1 MTRTH
6 FVCDEI
12 LFISGVGRRLA
23 VAQKEEVGGKGTS
36 DQNSLGDLTMN
47 YRKG

>member
-1 MTRTH
+1 VTRTH

-12 LFISGVGRRLA
+12 LYISDVGGRLA

-36 DQNSLGDLTMN
+36 EQTPWEI
-47 YRKG
+47 